1 MNPRASHPTRT
12 GRCLLADGPLTV
24 PVAAPMLRAMRVAGS
39 LRVALALGLLAA
51 ALSACSLNRLATQT
65 VAEMISGEGSNA
77 VMAGDGDPQL
87 VGEALPFTLKLHEL
101 LLSELPDDAELQ
113 LATGRGFVVYAASFV
128 QRPAERLPNR
138 DIRLR
143 IAELERA
150 NLLYLRAREHLLT
163 GIELRHPGFR
173 ELLDRGETDAAR
185 ALADASSID
194 YFYWLGAA
202 WMGAVSTDPAN
213 VELVS
218 TVPLAVA
225 LLEQVTAWDEV
236 YGSGA
241 AHDILLAYYASLP
254 AALGGGAARAQQ
266 HFELA
271 VAASDGIRARPYV
284 AMASTT
290 AIMQQDAELFRKLL
304 DQALAT
310 PLDVAEYRLQNT
322 LDQQHALWLL
332 EHMEDF
338 FYAL

>member
-1 MNPRASHPTRT
+1 M
-12 GRCLLADGPLTV
+12 
-24 PVAAPMLRAMRVAGS
+24 PVAVPMLRPMRVAGL
-39 LRVALALGLLAA
+39 LRVALALGLFAA
-51 ALSACSLNRLATQT
+51 AFSGCSLNRLATQT
-65 VAEMISGEGSNA
+65 VAGMISGEGSNA

-113 LATGRGFVVYAASFV
+113 LATGRGFVVYAASYV

-138 DIRLR
+138 DISLR

-150 NLLYLRAREHLLT
+150 NLLYLRAREHVLT

-173 ELLDRGETDAAR
+173 ELLDRGELDAAL

-194 YFYWLGAA
+194 YFYWSGAA

-213 VELVS
+213 MELVS
-218 TVPLAVA
+218 SARLAEG
-225 LLEQVTAWDEV
+225 LLEQVAAWDEA
-236 YGSGA
+236 YGGGA

-254 AALGGGAARAQQ
+254 EALGGGAARAQQ

-284 AMASTT
+284 GMATT
-290 AIMQQDAELFRKLL
+290 VAIMQQDQELFRNLL

-310 PLDVAEYRLQNT
+310 PLDVPEYRLQNT
-322 LDQQHALWLL
+322 LDQQHAVWLL
-332 EHMEDF
+332 EHMEDY
-338 FYAL
+338 FYEL